1 MGVTF
6 NNVYYGTF
14 IDDLAGADLTSYS
27 STVYYKLQ
35 FRRDCPLDDTISTAF
50 GIVASSGNYISLQE
64 LYEPIA

>member
-14 IDDLAGADLTSYS
+14 IDDLAGATLTSG
-27 STVYYKLQ
+27 TVYYKLQ
-35 FRRDCPLDDTISTAF
+35 FRRDCPTNDTISTPF

-64 LYEPIA
+64 LYEPNA